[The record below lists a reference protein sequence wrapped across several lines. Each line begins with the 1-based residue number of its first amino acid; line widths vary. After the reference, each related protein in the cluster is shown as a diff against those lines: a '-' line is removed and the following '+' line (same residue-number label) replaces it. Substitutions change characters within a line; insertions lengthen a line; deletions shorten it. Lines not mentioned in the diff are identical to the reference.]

1 MSKKNK
7 QQKYQTDALK
17 KWLLFATVVAFFF
30 SLIVLKERNPK
41 NTQHNVDLYLRLVE
55 IRLTYIELYEL
66 NPTSSDFSDRF
77 AQTITNLQEQH
88 TETQTYIEQNRNKL
102 SDHSTKALDIITRQI
117 ELIAQVDNNFS
128 AFGVLFS
135 PMYQTVPQEQVAY
148 LTREEIRENV
158 LTLSQD
164 IHSVSSYINEN
175 SDYTAMR
182 ESISEIMLL
191 IDHITLELDN
201 DTGEL
206 PVDSLSALL
215 ETVNTLQVE
224 AHTYIKQEFET
235 DEAVQMLVDLTN
247 LIQELHTEITTT
259 VE

>member
-7 QQKYQTDALK
+7 QQKHQPDTLTRG
-17 KWLLFATVVAFFF
+17 LLFAAVATLLF
-30 SLIVLKERNPK
+30 SLIVLQGK
-41 NTQHNVDLYLRLVE
+41 NSQDTQHNVDLYLRLVE
-55 IRLTYIELYEL
+55 IRLTYLELYEL
-66 NPTSSDFSDRF
+66 NHTSSDFSDRF
-77 AQTITNLQEQH
+77 GQTTTKLQEQH

-117 ELIAQVDNNFS
+117 ELITQVDNNFS

-182 ESISEIMLL
+182 ESISEITLL
-191 IDHITLELDN
+191 IDQISLELDN

-206 PVDSLSALL
+206 PIDSLVALL
-215 ETVNTLQVE
+215 EVVDTLQVE

-235 DEAVQMLVDLTN
+235 DEAVQMLVNLTN